1 MKLTI
6 LRESILKPLQSV
18 CSIVEQRPS
27 QPILSSILLSVEN
40 EILLLTGT
48 DLEIE
53 IIAHTQIKTTEQG
66 KNTLPARKFM
76 DICKTLPEGAVLD
89 LEMKDGKAMIQSG
102 RSRYVLAT
110 LDASDFPNLDPMN
123 SSLELT
129 LPQRQLKYLIQKT
142 QFAMAH
148 QDVRYYLNGL
158 LLELTQQSIRAVA
171 TDGHRLAMSELRIET
186 NVDEKKQVIVPR
198 KGILELARLLHDND
212 EPVHLQLDQNH
223 IKASLQDISFTS
235 KLIDGKFP
243 DYTRVLPQE
252 TTITLSGNRGSLCQA
267 FSRASV
273 LCNEKYR
280 GMRLHISDGL
290 LRATV
295 QNPEQEK
302 AEEEIEIDYQ
312 GEEFEI
318 GFNIIY
324 FLDALNAIDTEQV
337 TIKMFDANSSCLIQ
351 GIEDNVSQYV
361 IMPMRL

>member
-6 LRESILKPLQSV
+6 QRESLLQPLQSV
-18 CSIVEQRPS
+18 CSVVEQRPS
-27 QPILSSILLSVEN
+27 QPILSSILLS
-40 EILLLTGT
+40 ILDETLSLTGT

-53 IIAHTQIKTTEQG
+53 IIAHTHIKATEQG

-76 DICKTLPEGAVLD
+76 DICKTLPEGSILD
-89 LEMKDGKAMIQSG
+89 LEIKEGKAMIRSG

-110 LDASDFPNLDPMN
+110 LNASDFPNLDPMS

-158 LLELTQQSIRAVA
+158 LLELTPQSIRAVA
-171 TDGHRLAMSELRIET
+171 TDGHRLAMSELHIET
-186 NVDEKKQVIVPR
+186 KVDENKQVIVPR
-198 KGILELARLLHDND
+198 KGVLELARLLHNND

-223 IKASLQDISFTS
+223 IKASLQDLSFTS

-252 TTITLSGNRGSLCQA
+252 TTIELNGDRESLCQA

-280 GMRLHISDGL
+280 GMRLHMSNGL

-302 AEEEIEIDYQ
+302 AEEEVEIDYQ

-318 GFNIIY
+318 GFNITY
-324 FLDALNAIDTEQV
+324 FLDVLNAIDTERV
-337 TIKMFDANSSCLIQ
+337 AIKMFDANSSCLVQ
-351 GIEDNVSQYV
+351 GIKDNASQYV